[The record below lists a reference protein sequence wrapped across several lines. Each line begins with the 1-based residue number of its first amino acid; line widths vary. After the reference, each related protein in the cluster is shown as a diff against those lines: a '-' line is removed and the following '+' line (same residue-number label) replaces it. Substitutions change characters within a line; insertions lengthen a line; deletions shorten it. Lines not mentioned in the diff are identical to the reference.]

1 MQILNKIFKILDQ
14 NDKKF
19 IFLLFFIIVLTT
31 LAELIN
37 LGSLVAISN
46 LILNEEKFQ
55 NFINNSFFNKF
66 FSNKSENFKV
76 IFFIVAAV
84 NILILRSFL
93 LIFFFWVKNKFLFQ
107 FEVKLKNK
115 IFSNYLNQN
124 YNFFIKNDQSELIR
138 NINTEVGN
146 FRFISLQTTTQIIFD
161 LLLILFISFTL
172 IYIKPIE
179 TLSIIIIFT
188 IILSI
193 YYYTIRNKLKIWSE
207 KRVETESKIIKN
219 LYQAFLSIKEIII
232 YNKSKKIL
240 EKNYFDNF
248 RLANIN
254 IINYFVAEL
263 PKHFLEFV
271 GIFLILFYLYFIKLF
286 HDKELNE
293 IIFILTLFSISIYKL
308 VPSFLRLINSV
319 QTFKFGVPTINIIFN
334 DLINLKKNLSYQDEK
349 INIKLN
355 SKIKILDLNLKLNNK
370 YIYKS
375 NLNLE
380 INKNEKILIL
390 GPSGSGKTSLLLMLG
405 GFQSPSIGKILIDDI
420 DINKSLKSWQKNIS
434 WVDQKTVLFDD
445 TVKNNITLFEDINEI
460 DNEKLLKSIKNSNLS
475 DLINENFL
483 EKRVGEN
490 TKFISGGEAQ
500 RLSLARAYYHD
511 RNLILLDEF
520 TSNLDKKNVKEIL
533 ENIRSVKN
541 KTIICISHDEKLSQY
556 FDRSFII
563 DK

>member
-55 NFINNSFFNKF
+55 NFINNSSFNKF

-93 LIFFFWVKNKFLFQ
+93 LMFFFWVKNKFLFQ

-124 YNFFIKNDQSELIR
+124 YNFFLKNDQSELIR

-146 FRFISLQTTTQIIFD
+146 FRYISLQTTTQIIFD
-161 LLLILFISFTL
+161 LLLILFICFTL

-179 TLSIIIIFT
+179 TLSIVIIFT

-240 EKNYFDNF
+240 EKNHLDNF

-254 IINYFVAEL
+254 MINYFVAEL
-263 PKHFLEFV
+263 PKHFLEFI

-286 HDKELNE
+286 QDKDLNE

-355 SKIKILDLNLKLNNK
+355 SKIKILDLNLKLNDK

-375 NLNLE
+375 NLSLE